1 MKGRLKYMVDLKHE
15 AALQLKNL
23 LKTALD
29 KAMQNQELTKSK
41 IPDFLIEVPSNPKNG
56 DFATNL
62 AMVGAHVFKTA
73 PYNIAKAV
81 TNHISLKGS
90 YFERFDIAGPGFINF
105 FLNRSWFS
113 QTVKSVI
120 CEGENYGKTN
130 FGKGEKWIVEF
141 VSANPTGPMHIG
153 NARGGA
159 IGDCLAETLSWVG
172 YEVTREFYVNDAGN
186 QIEKFKKSLS
196 LRYKQIVNVEKN
208 LPLPEDCYQG
218 ADITDL
224 AKDFYNIHKDKYIN
238 LSEEE
243 RGRALVEYALPFN
256 IKALK
261 NDLLK
266 YRIKYDNWFLESA
279 LHSSSE
285 IDKIIKKLDS
295 KGLIYNK
302 DGALWL
308 KLTDCNCEKDEVLVR
323 ANGIPTYF
331 AADIAYH
338 YNKLVDRGFKKA
350 IDIWG
355 ADHHGHVA
363 RLKGALLALDID
375 PSRLDVVLM
384 QMVRLVRDGKTVK
397 VSKRS
402 GKSITLVSL
411 LDEIP
416 IDAARFFFNTKE
428 ASSHFDF
435 DLDLAVEESSKNP
448 VYYLQYAHA
457 RICSIMKNMA
467 DLGYKPTIDAD
478 YDLLKK
484 PEEIDLIR
492 LLARFPSEIFESA
505 RLYDPSRIT
514 KFTIDLASGF
524 HKFYGA
530 CKVKGSEDNILTA
543 RLNLCFAVK
552 IVLKN
557 ALSILK
563 VDAPESM

>member
-1 MKGRLKYMVDLKHE
+1 MADLKHE
-15 AALQLKNL
+15 AALQLKDL

-29 KAMQNQELTKSK
+29 KAMQNQELIKSK

-62 AMVGAHVFKTA
+62 AMVGARVFKTA
-73 PYNIAKAV
+73 PCNIAKAI

-113 QTVKSVI
+113 QSVRSVL

-159 IGDCLAETLSWVG
+159 IGDCLAEALSWAG
-172 YEVTREFYVNDAGN
+172 YEVIREFYVNDAGN

-196 LRYKQIVNVEKN
+196 LRYQQIVNGENN

-243 RGRALVEYALPFN
+243 RGRALVDYALPIN
-256 IKALK
+256 IRALK

-266 YRIKYDNWFLESA
+266 YRIKYDNWFLEST
-279 LHSSSE
+279 LHSSGE

-295 KGLIYNK
+295 KKLIYNK

-308 KLTDCNCEKDEVLVR
+308 KLTECNCEKDEVLVR

-428 ASSHFDF
+428 ANSHFDF

-457 RICSIMKNMA
+457 RICSIMKNLA
-467 DLGYKPTIDAD
+467 DLGYKPTIDAN
-478 YDLLKK
+478 YDLLTK

-492 LLARFPSEIFESA
+492 LLARFPSEIVESA

-514 KFTIDLASGF
+514 KFTIDLASRF

-530 CKVKGSEDNILTA
+530 CKVKGSEDDMLTA